1 MTKSLGRGPCRGQIH
16 KAKFKQ
22 GANKHEYLKNKMR
35 TQRST
40 LKLRARLWSWNRF
53 LRSTWS
59 VTGLMS
65 ATEKIFQTKLKPCFF
80 YSFHFEEYFFKIIL
94 LIVLNLTISKKYL
107 NILRQSWPLSFCLK
121 KEIFVSERDLY
132 AVFHDKGS
140 LFHVPFL
147 DCHHRSGPDVARTSR
162 TVWANWPLGFLES
175 HGQHF
180 ILRCKKK
187 RINVEKINKADWY
200 INIYLPI

>member
-1 MTKSLGRGPCRGQIH
+1 MKLEQVLEVHLKCNRTHVCNGKDFPDQI
-16 KAKFKQ
+16 
-22 GANKHEYLKNKMR
+22 E
-35 TQRST
+35 T
-40 LKLRARLWSWNRF
+40 LF
-53 LRSTWS
+53 LLFLPFWRI
-59 VTGLMS
+59 L
-65 ATEKIFQTKLKPCFF
+65 
-80 YSFHFEEYFFKIIL
+80 FKIIL
-94 LIVLNLTISKKYL
+94 LIVFNLTINKKCL

-121 KEIFVSERDLY
+121 TEIFGSERDCY

-140 LFHVPFL
+140 LFHAPFL

-187 RINVEKINKADWY
+187 RINVKKINKADWY